1 MKSILVIGV
10 GKFGHHLVNKL
21 LELDNEVMI
30 IDSNEDHIRDMFT
43 KVNSARVGD
52 CTNVEVLKSLGIR
65 NFDVIIVCIAE
76 DFQNSLEVTNL
87 VKELGGRHVIS
98 MASRDIQA
106 KFLLK
111 NGADEVLYPARDVAY
126 NLAEKMQRK
135 SCIDY
140 IKMTDEYSIYEI
152 PIIESWA
159 GKTIREVNV
168 RAEYNVNIIA
178 IVSGGET
185 LIMPSAEYEFQKG
198 DHIKALGKKNVLIN
212 CERNSLKSCLGMP
225 INILRQ
231 LFSTPCGTRQLFINF
246 LPAGYHL

>member
-1 MKSILVIGV
+1 MKSILIIGM
-10 GKFGHHLVNKL
+10 GCFGHHLAKNF
-21 LELDNEVMI
+21 LENGHDVMI
-30 IDSNEDHIRDMFT
+30 IDENEEAIEDMVPYAT
-43 KVNSARVGD
+43 SSKIGD
-52 CTNVEVLKSLGIR
+52 CTKEEVLKTIGVR
-65 NFDVIIVCIAE
+65 NFDAVFVCIGTN
-76 DFQNSLEVTNL
+76 FQSSLEITSL
-87 VKELGGRHVIS
+87 VKELGAKRVIS
-98 MASRDIQA
+98 KVTRDIQA

-126 NLAEKMQRK
+126 NLAEKC
-135 SCIDY
+135 SANHVFDY

-198 DHIKALGKKNVLIN
+198 DHIKALGKKECIDKIVKEI
-212 CERNSLKSCLGMP
+212 
-225 INILRQ
+225 
-231 LFSTPCGTRQLFINF
+231 
-246 LPAGYHL
+246 H

>member
-106 KFLLK
+106 KFLLR
-111 NGADEVLYPARDVAY
+111 NGADAVTYPEKQ
-126 NLAEKMQRK
+126 LAKWAAIRYTANHIFSYIELDEKHA
-135 SCIDY
+135 
-140 IKMTDEYSIYEI
+140 
-152 PIIESWA
+152 IIEVAVPDSWQ
-159 GKTIREVNV
+159 GHSIGELDIR
-168 RAEYNVNIIA
+168 RKYGVNILGVKRSDKTDVNISSETMLDSSLTLL
-178 IVSGGET
+178 VLGENQ
-185 LIMPSAEYEFQKG
+185 L
-198 DHIKALGKKNVLIN
+198 LKKH
-212 CERNSLKSCLGMP
+212 
-225 INILRQ
+225 
-231 LFSTPCGTRQLFINF
+231 F
-246 LPAGYHL
+246 HL

>member
-111 NGADEVLYPARDVAY
+111 NGADEAAYYARKTLSKV
-126 NLAEKMQRK
+126 KRK
-135 SCIDY
+135 VGFTTV
-140 IKMTDEYSIYEI
+140 K
-152 PIIESWA
+152 
-159 GKTIREVNV
+159 
-168 RAEYNVNIIA
+168 
-178 IVSGGET
+178 
-185 LIMPSAEYEFQKG
+185 
-198 DHIKALGKKNVLIN
+198 
-212 CERNSLKSCLGMP
+212 
-225 INILRQ
+225 
-231 LFSTPCGTRQLFINF
+231 
-246 LPAGYHL
+246 

>member
-21 LELDNEVMI
+21 LVLDNEVMI

-126 NLAEKMQRK
+126 NLAEKC
-135 SCIDY
+135 SANHVFDY

-198 DHIKALGKKNVLIN
+198 DHIKALGKKECIDKIVKEI
-212 CERNSLKSCLGMP
+212 
-225 INILRQ
+225 
-231 LFSTPCGTRQLFINF
+231 
-246 LPAGYHL
+246 H